1 MFEMCYLESLD
12 LLIALNNIG
21 QQQKINV
28 HFKSFKR
35 GNSNDWKKKI
45 SKIVKRGFNET
56 LAITTFGREEGL
68 YHDVC
73 FFFKENAIFIKYSYN
88 SGGNIS
94 CDSSSSVSHRVK
106 VVAVVVV
113 ITAVMIITMK
123 INDNQLIL

>member
-1 MFEMCYLESLD
+1 MCYLESLD

-35 GNSNDWKKKI
+35 GHSNDWKKKF
-45 SKIVKRGFNET
+45 SKIVKRGFNKT
-56 LAITTFGREEGL
+56 LAIITFGREEGF

-94 CDSSSSVSHRVK
+94 CGSSSSSSSSSRRVI